1 MIGRSR
7 TNRFVLLEW
16 WRSIDRVTLGLFVA
30 LLIVGLVLSMAA
42 SPAAT
47 FRLSKTYSFY
57 EDKPFY
63 FLNRHGFFV
72 AVGLVSAIIVSM
84 LPINNARRLGVLAL
98 VGGMVVL
105 AVLPEL
111 GHSVKGSK
119 RWIKI
124 GPLLLQPSEFV
135 KPGLVVFAA
144 WMFSVRKTHPEFPGI
159 IILFMVFGVLIFMLI
174 NQPDVGQS
182 ILLTLCLA
190 SVVFYAGLPMK
201 LIGILFGASVV
212 GGIIAF
218 QFLSHMRDRI
228 ISFLYPENI
237 ETTQTGKAL
246 QTIANGGLFGV
257 GPGEGS
263 AKYNLTDPHT
273 DFIFAVAVEEFGFLM
288 SGGLILLLAAFVAR
302 CFRNAVHLNDYFSQL
317 AVAGLATMIG
327 LQTMINLA
335 VNLNIAPATGMTLP
349 FISYG
354 GSSMLA
360 LSFSVGLILAFSRKR
375 PGAYGYG
382 ID

>member
-16 WRSIDRVTLGLFVA
+16 WRSIDRITLGLFVA
-30 LLIVGLVLSMAA
+30 LLIFGFVLSIAA

-47 FRLSKTYSFY
+47 YRLSLSYSFY
-57 EDKPFY
+57 EDKPFF
-63 FLNRHGFFV
+63 FLKRHGIF
-72 AVGLVSAIIVSM
+72 AVMGLASAIIVSM

-98 VGGMVVL
+98 IGGIAVL

-111 GHSVKGSK
+111 GMSVKGSK

-135 KPGLVVFAA
+135 KPGLIVFAA
-144 WMFSVRKTHPEFPGI
+144 WMFSVRKKHPEFPGI
-159 IILFMVFGVLIFMLI
+159 IILFMVFGVLIFLLI

-201 LIGILFGASVV
+201 LISALFGVSLIGGIL
-212 GGIIAF
+212 AF

-228 ISFLYPENI
+228 ISFLYPENLAA
-237 ETTQTGKAL
+237 TQTGKAL

-257 GPGEGS
+257 GPGEGR
-263 AKYNLTDPHT
+263 AKYNLPDPHT
-273 DFIFAVAVEEFGFLM
+273 DFIFAVAVEEFGFLL
-288 SGGLILLLAAFVAR
+288 SVGLIVLLLAFVAR
-302 CFRNAVHLNDYFSQL
+302 SFRNALHLNDYFSQL

-375 PGAYGYG
+375 PGAYGFG
-382 ID
+382 VN